1 METNNKLIKDIE
13 KIRSNSNFST
23 MSFLKL
29 LFDLNT
35 KKAKICLDKIQK
47 EAKESNF

>member
-47 EAKESNF
+47 GDKRVK